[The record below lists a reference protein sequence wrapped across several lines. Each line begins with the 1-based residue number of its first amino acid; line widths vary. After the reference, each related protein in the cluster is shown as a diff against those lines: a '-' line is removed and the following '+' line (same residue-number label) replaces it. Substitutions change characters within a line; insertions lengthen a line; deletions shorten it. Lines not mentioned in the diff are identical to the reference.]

1 VRVSPL
7 ASFDTLALTVGGTSL
22 GAFDVV
28 APVVLGIGRKVDF
41 VSELLALPL
50 PGVLALATTAL
61 PLPID
66 LTPLGAPGNQV
77 YLGPEVLQPLAW
89 TPNLLGGQEARIG
102 LPIPNAPALLGAP
115 VYGQSVVL
123 EPGSNSLGLVTN
135 NAVGLRLGDPNA
147 TAPVRQV
154 DEANA
159 TVGTVLDFQP
169 QTGGPTRFGAVVF
182 RLDGTFF

>member
-1 VRVSPL
+1 MRVSPL

-77 YLGPEVLQPLAW
+77 YLGPEVLLPLAW